1 MNFLEIINK
10 IKCSHK
16 IASKIGYEDLD
27 IDEISIDSR
36 KINISKNTIFFALE
50 GKNSSVEKNIQ
61 SAINSGAKIIVSRD
75 IVDSDLIISIK
86 TEHVFMLLVEFLKIF
101 YNPLPHN
108 IYAVTGTNGKTSVAE
123 YARQILNLINKK
135 SASIGTLG
143 VTCEEKIQGIDSF
156 SLTTPD
162 IVSLYKNLY
171 TLKKNNINDVA
182 IEVSSIGL
190 DQARVAGLNIEVAS
204 FTNFTQDHLDY
215 HKNMED
221 YFYSKMLLFEAVMKD
236 KSAVVLNAD
245 IKEFAKIKRMC
256 ESKKHFIFEYGFKAL
271 DLKIIEITPKDYGQD
286 FIIQFNGKRYSS
298 SINIF
303 GEFQVCNILC
313 AMGMVMAKNF
323 FNEESF
329 EILLKNLKNIK
340 SAEGRMDKVAT
351 LNNGAQIYIDFAHSP
366 DALQNVLVLAR
377 KLNPKKLY
385 VLFGCGGDRDSSKR
399 PMMGKV
405 AAELADFVIITD
417 DNPRFENP
425 EIIRKEIIANISTKN
440 YIEISER
447 KEAIF
452 KAIGM
457 LKDNDILI
465 IAGKGHEKYQIIK
478 DQKFEFDEKEIVKDI
493 IKNLN

>member
-1 MNFLEIINK
+1 MNFLQIINK
-10 IKCSHK
+10 IKCSYK

-27 IDEISIDSR
+27 IEEISIDSR

-50 GKNSSVEKNIQ
+50 GKNSSVEKNIKN
-61 SAINSGAKIIVSRD
+61 AINSGAKIIVSRD
-75 IVDSDLIISIK
+75 LVDSDQVISIK

-101 YNPLPHN
+101 YNPLPLN

-123 YARQILNLINKK
+123 YTRQILNLINKK

-143 VTCEEKIQGIDSF
+143 VICEEKIQGIDNS

-162 IVSLYKNLY
+162 IVSLYKSLY

-190 DQARVAGLNIEVAS
+190 DQARVAGLNIDVAS

-221 YFYSKMLLFEAVMKD
+221 YFFSKMLLFEAVMKD

-256 ESKKHFIFEYGFKAL
+256 QSKKHFIFEYGFNAL
-271 DLKIIEITPKDYGQD
+271 DLKIVEIIPKDYGQD
-286 FIIQFNGKRYSS
+286 FVIEFNGKKYSS

-303 GEFQVCNILC
+303 GEFQVYNILC

-323 FNEESF
+323 FTEEDF
-329 EILLKNLKNIK
+329 EILLENLINIK
-340 SAEGRMDKVAT
+340 SADGRMEKVAS

-366 DALQNVLVLAR
+366 DALQNVLALAR

-399 PMMGKV
+399 PMMGKI
-405 AAELADFVIITD
+405 ASDLADFIIVTD

-425 EIIRKEIIANISTKN
+425 EIIRKQIIANISN
-440 YIEISER
+440 GNFIEVSER
-447 KEAIF
+447 KEAIS

-457 LKDNDILI
+457 LQDNDVLI

-478 DQKFEFDEKEIVKDI
+478 DQKHEFDEKIIVEDI
-493 IKNLN
+493 IKKLN